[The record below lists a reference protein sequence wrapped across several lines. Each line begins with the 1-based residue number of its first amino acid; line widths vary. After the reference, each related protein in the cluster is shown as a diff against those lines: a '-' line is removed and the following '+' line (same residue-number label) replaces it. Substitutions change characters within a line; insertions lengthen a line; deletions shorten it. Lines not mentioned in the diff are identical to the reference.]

1 MVVYFRFLD
10 LFKIEASFHLAQFCQ
25 FNTLILTMARGNYTE
40 EKLRAAVKA
49 VDEDGISYGDAAKLF
64 NIPKPTIHKYSK
76 ETIVM
81 KPVPGRAPVLTPD
94 EEGALEKWCLDL
106 AELGFPRTDQDL
118 LNQVEKIIK
127 ADGRETTFSSMVLI
141 FFCTN
146 FMFSRTNLSFL
157 YIFI

>member
-10 LFKIEASFHLAQFCQ
+10 LFKIEASIHLAQFCQ
-25 FNTLILTMARGNYTE
+25 FNTLILTMTGGNYTE

-49 VDEDGISYGDAAKLF
+49 VNEDGISYGDASKLF

-76 ETIVM
+76 ETIVV

-106 AELGFPRTDQDL
+106 AELVFPRTDRDL
-118 LNQVEKIIK
+118 LNQVEKYK
-127 ADGRETTFSSMVLI
+127 S
-141 FFCTN
+141 
-146 FMFSRTNLSFL
+146 
-157 YIFI
+157 